1 MISWVGWPA
10 SQPATSQPNDLWTRK
25 SSEGAKKYTFQ
36 FGMGLK
42 TPMELLPKT
51 NCQSLSWVEMVS
63 WLHWSLNNDFPI
75 SLSISRGTVFCREHY
90 IRDRHDTHE
99 SVQWL
104 IFDVVKKYILGPI
117 LGKVPTSS
125 IVLPFLQIISCFSF
139 SRYIKLA
146 IRLHIYFVQI
156 HGKKIYVE
164 NAKTTYNL
172 E

>member
-1 MISWVGWPA
+1 
-10 SQPATSQPNDLWTRK
+10 
-25 SSEGAKKYTFQ
+25 
-36 FGMGLK
+36 
-42 TPMELLPKT
+42 
-51 NCQSLSWVEMVS
+51 MVS
-63 WLHWSLNNDFPI
+63 WLHSSLNNDFPI

-104 IFDVVKKYILGPI
+104 IFDVVKKYIE
-117 LGKVPTSS
+117 
-125 IVLPFLQIISCFSF
+125 
-139 SRYIKLA
+139 LA
-146 IRLHIYFVQI
+146 IRLPIYFVEI

>member
-1 MISWVGWPA
+1 MLLSCYASRLFSDRLLGVGIRW
-10 SQPATSQPNDLWTRK
+10 R
-25 SSEGAKKYTFQ
+25 
-36 FGMGLK
+36 
-42 TPMELLPKT
+42 
-51 NCQSLSWVEMVS
+51 SLSWVEMVS
-63 WLHWSLNNDFPI
+63 WLHSSLNNDFPI

-90 IRDRHDTHE
+90 IRDRHGTLE

-139 SRYIKLA
+139 SRYIELA

-156 HGKKIYVE
+156 HGKKY
-164 NAKTTYNL
+164 TYKMIKRL
-172 E
+172 II